1 MKLSYIWMTLG
12 FLAFGL
18 VVVLLRLSTI
28 EEQLQ
33 QTATLQQHLS
43 DTAKVAV
50 DRIEATAKVAADIV
64 SKSTLESLRQQTES
78 LISDSLTSYRNQLD
92 NLQKQIAKNEERLEQ
107 LKAERSRISKGLP
120 KSIDLDQLNDY
131 YLKKWNENKTSRFG
145 VIETFNTSRGPVKFL
160 ESDFSFVYVPST
172 HQIARIKIGKENST
186 QNSELIKAWLAES
199 AAAKIRL
206 GYWRKYKR
214 TKLAD
219 YGQYTE
225 ALYKK
230 GDLYFKTYLQSR
242 RTQGTEGSHFLQYTY
257 YVEMGS
263 EARDKQ
269 CDLEQYNQ
277 KLGS

>member
-1 MKLSYIWMTLG
+1 MKLSYIWVTLG

-43 DTAKVAV
+43 DTAKAAE
-50 DRIEATAKVAADIV
+50 DRIEATAKVVADGV
-64 SKSTLESLRQQTES
+64 SKSTLDSLRQQTES

-92 NLQKQIAKNEERLEQ
+92 NLQKQIVKNEERLEQ
-107 LKAERSRISKGLP
+107 LKADRSRISKGLP
-120 KSIDLDQLNDY
+120 KSVDLDQLNDY
-131 YLKKWNENKTSRFG
+131 YLKKWNKNKISRFG
-145 VIETFNTSRGPVKFL
+145 VIETFNTSRGPINFF

-172 HQIARIKIGKENST
+172 HQIARIKVGKEKST

-214 TKLAD
+214 IKPAD

-230 GDLYFKTYLQSR
+230 GDLYFKTYVQ
-242 RTQGTEGSHFLQYTY
+242 TQRVLETDGQFSLMYTY
-257 YVEMGS
+257 YIEMGS